1 MAFLPHGEPPDL
13 SAASCPLGLLHLRN
27 VVLAAA
33 LPLAS
38 GTFSLSLNSIQ
49 AIESPGTAVCQSV
62 HLVPATGITTAS
74 SLASLWSPAPV
85 RFPRHWSDRGTSLL
99 PDLSLP
105 IEEKKI
111 QTS

>member
-1 MAFLPHGEPPDL
+1 MP
-13 SAASCPLGLLHLRN
+13 
-27 VVLAAA
+27 AAA
-33 LPLAS
+33 LPLGS

-85 RFPRHWSDRGTSLL
+85 SFPRHWSDRGTSLL